1 MQVRILVMGDM
12 NGHTGMLDERMNE
25 MLIDFVS
32 ELNLGNLNETLAE
45 GRVAWNARYQES
57 AINYM
62 LVNGRMRE
70 IVSRMRIDEDGMIDI
85 VSHHNIL
92 VVECMASGG
101 KKTKRKNTKKK
112 WRLRDVGWEN
122 LQVDLSERD

>member
-101 KKTKRKNTKKK
+101 KKTQRKNTKKSG
-112 WRLRDVGWEN
+112 D
-122 LQVDLSERD
+122 